1 MRQSSR
7 QPLIKSARYAVLGVL
22 SLVFLYSGDDHPS
35 LLKQVQERG
44 SLTLLTRTGASSYY
58 LGANGPTG
66 PEYQLVLMFSRYLG
80 VVLDVEVAET
90 ISDLKSMLN
99 DGEGEVIAANFA
111 RSAERER
118 LFDFGPDYLHTQ
130 VLAVTRRDANR
141 PENMGDLVG
150 LHIMVL
156 SGSIHE
162 EILRDARLDYPDLKW
177 ESRDDVSIEDLLL
190 AVADEAIDVTLV
202 DANSFAIN
210 WVFHPLVNTAFVVE
224 ANVPHAWAF
233 RHGDDDSLVEQAD
246 AFMLQ
251 ASVDGRLAGVLR
263 QFEAPDESLAEVDM
277 FNFLQR
283 ARAHLPQL
291 MDAFREAGAAYAID
305 WRLLAA
311 VGYQESHWDPLAASS
326 TGVRGIMMLTE
337 QTAVQLGVTD
347 RLDPEQSIDGGSR
360 YIARLRARLPS
371 DIHEPDRTWMALAAY
386 NMGLGHLHDARKL
399 ADQKGLDPDS
409 WSEVSS
415 VLGLLSQEKWYRQT
429 RHGYARGFEA
439 KIFVES
445 IQRYYQTL
453 LWMDTHE
460 HPLLV
465 AGL

>member
-1 MRQSSR
+1 
-7 QPLIKSARYAVLGVL
+7 
-22 SLVFLYSGDDHPS
+22 
-35 LLKQVQERG
+35 
-44 SLTLLTRTGASSYY
+44 
-58 LGANGPTG
+58 
-66 PEYQLVLMFSRYLG
+66 
-80 VVLDVEVAET
+80 
-90 ISDLKSMLN
+90 
-99 DGEGEVIAANFA
+99 
-111 RSAERER
+111 
-118 LFDFGPDYLHTQ
+118 
-130 VLAVTRRDANR
+130 
-141 PENMGDLVG
+141 
-150 LHIMVL
+150 
-156 SGSIHE
+156 
-162 EILRDARLDYPDLKW
+162 
-177 ESRDDVSIEDLLL
+177 
-190 AVADEAIDVTLV
+190 
-202 DANSFAIN
+202 
-210 WVFHPLVNTAFVVE
+210 
-224 ANVPHAWAF
+224 
-233 RHGDDDSLVEQAD
+233 
-246 AFMLQ
+246 MLQ
-251 ASVDGRLAGVLR
+251 ASADGRLAGILR

-311 VGYQESHWDPLAASS
+311 VGYQESHWDPLASSS

-337 QTAVQLGVTD
+337 QTAVQLGVAD

-360 YIARLRARLPS
+360 YIARLRARLPG
-371 DIHEPDRTWMALAAY
+371 DIREPDRTWMALAAY

-409 WSEVSS
+409 WPDVSS

-439 KIFVES
+439 KVFVES

-465 AGL
+465 AAL